1 MFILIR
7 FEDILY
13 WILLLLPSHVVYKIS
28 DSVQQ
33 GATETHQQSWGLF
46 LVEKQSDWM
55 GAKPTEKSF
64 LMFCISTSIV

>member
-7 FEDILY
+7 FEDTVLDPIVVA
-13 WILLLLPSHVVYKIS
+13 ITRVVYKIS

-46 LVEKQSDWM
+46 LVEKQSDWK